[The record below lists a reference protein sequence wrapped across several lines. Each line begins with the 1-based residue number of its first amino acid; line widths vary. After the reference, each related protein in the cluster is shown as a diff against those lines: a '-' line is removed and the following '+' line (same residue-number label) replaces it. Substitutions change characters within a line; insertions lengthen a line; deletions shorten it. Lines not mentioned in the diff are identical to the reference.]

1 MADKIEC
8 TRCHFRGEGDWFTR
22 YGPKGVY
29 YVKHR
34 GICPMCLQ
42 EEKDGLKHQ
51 DRAIEKARKALYNH
65 AKKYG
70 MKPAQ
75 FAKKFGWVITQ
86 MAHDINH
93 NFENWC
99 PYCSAPYQSM
109 GHGLA
114 DLTLDIIN
122 PQEPPY
128 YTNVR
133 YCCSTC
139 NSIKGERGATAFG
152 LHMRMVRERQEFLN
166 SKPGTEGMPQH
177 KMDLV
182 LSQYVTRYQE

>member
-1 MADKIEC
+1 MPEKIEC
-8 TRCHFRGEGDWFTR
+8 KRCHFRGDAEWFIQTSYKESGLTR
-22 YGPKGVY
+22 QTRKAV
-29 YVKHR
+29 
-34 GICPMCLQ
+34 CPMCLQ
-42 EEKDGLKHQ
+42 EQKDKRKHQ
-51 DRAIEKARKALYNH
+51 DRAIEKARRMLYTH

-75 FAKKFGWVITQ
+75 FARKFGWSIIQ

-99 PYCSAPYQSM
+99 PYCTQPYQSM

-122 PQEPPY
+122 PNEPPY

-133 YCCSTC
+133 FCCSTC
-139 NSIKGERGATAFG
+139 NSIKGQRGATAFG
-152 LHMRMVRERQEFLN
+152 LHLRMVRERQEFLN
-166 SKPGTEGMPQH
+166 GKPGTLGKPQYR
-177 KMDLV
+177 MDLG
-182 LSQYVTRYQE
+182 L